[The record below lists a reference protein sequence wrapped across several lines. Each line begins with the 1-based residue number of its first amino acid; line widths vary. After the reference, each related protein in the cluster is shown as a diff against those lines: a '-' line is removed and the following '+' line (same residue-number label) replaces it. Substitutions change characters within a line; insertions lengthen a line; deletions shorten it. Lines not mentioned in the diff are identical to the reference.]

1 MLTHRTNPVD
11 DLTLN
16 QLGVAVANRLDALMK
31 RRASVPRETRD
42 AVINLR
48 NTADALLLTAEE
60 IAKAPTLL
68 DPRVLE
74 QFRLAVGMMLQT
86 CSDLPAP
93 MMPHGDRLRLV
104 PAETQKKPK
113 RPNR

>member
-1 MLTHRTNPVD
+1 MLYNRTNPAD

-16 QLGVAVANRLDALMK
+16 QLGVAVADKLDKLMGQ
-31 RRASVPRETRD
+31 RPPVPRETRD

-86 CSDLPAP
+86 CSELPAP

-113 RPNR
+113 RLNR